1 MCRSFRKTV
10 MRVLLPLGAAAV
22 ALWWWLR
29 RSPQPEKTKTI
40 QAKAPVPSAV
50 RPAAEP
56 KPAPKPVPPPADDLR
71 RIEGI
76 GPKIAATLRAA
87 GITAYAQLAE
97 TAVGRLEEI
106 LREGGIRIAFPDTWP
121 EQAALA
127 AADDW
132 EGLAALQSTLKA
144 GRR

>member
-1 MCRSFRKTV
+1 MCRSFRKTGV
-10 MRVLLPLGAAAV
+10 RILLPLGAAAV

-40 QAKAPVPSAV
+40 QAKAPATSAA
-50 RPAAEP
+50 RPAAAP
-56 KPAPKPVPPPADDLR
+56 KPAPPPADDLR

-76 GPKIAATLRAA
+76 GPKIAATLRSA
-87 GITAYAQLAE
+87 GVATYGQLAE
-97 TAVGRLEEI
+97 TDVGRLEEI

-127 AADDW
+127 AAGDW
-132 EGLAALQSTLKA
+132 EGLTALQSTLKG